1 MSMLRLQQEE
11 ETVSRER
18 WLVSYADFITLLFA
32 FFTVLY
38 ASSTV
43 DTKKLKEATDSV
55 KQALGAT
62 TGTGV
67 IDVLEPPIESPIV
80 EPAHA
85 PPMPRSSG
93 FQDVSALVMLNELTT
108 VIDQNE
114 LSEFVTAELTPRGI
128 VITLTEAG
136 FFDSGSARMRPEG
149 YSRFAQVAMILS
161 HYGPELRV
169 EGHTDD
175 RPIHTA
181 RFSSNWALSTA
192 RAVSV
197 VESLVD
203 EFGFP
208 AAQLGVSGFGSFHPL
223 ASNEDAEGRA
233 KNRRVE
239 LIVVGQGN
247 VDSSA
252 MWKGSPLSVAGVEN

>member
-1 MSMLRLQQEE
+1 MLKLHQEE
-11 ETVSRER
+11 VQLSKER

-38 ASSTV
+38 ASSTI

-55 KQALGAT
+55 KQALG
-62 TGTGV
+62 GTDGSGPV
-67 IDVLEPPIESPIV
+67 DVLEPPIQAPIV
-80 EPAHA
+80 VPKYAA
-85 PPMPRSSG
+85 PVSLASG
-93 FQDVSALVMLNELTT
+93 FQEVSALVMLNELTS
-108 VIDQNE
+108 IIEQND

-136 FFDSGSARMRPEG
+136 FFDSGSARMRPDG

-169 EGHTDD
+169 EGHTDN
-175 RPIHTA
+175 RPIHTS

-208 AAQLGVSGFGSFHPL
+208 AAHLGVAGFGSFHPL
-223 ASNEDAEGRA
+223 ASNDDEEGRA

-239 LIVVGQGN
+239 LIVVGQGGG
-247 VDSSA
+247 VSSSA
-252 MWKGSPLSVAGVEN
+252 MWTGSPLTVAGVTN